1 MLQSHVLA
9 ELFNCNNLVLLF
21 IEMLFNL
28 SDEISAIPFASACD
42 YLNVFRINTESVHYS
57 NNYFIH
63 YPYFGYAFD
72 VDMTTQKYINFQRG

>member
-28 SDEISAIPFASACD
+28 PDEISAIPVAAACD
-42 YLNVFRINTESVHYS
+42 YLNVFRINTESVH
-57 NNYFIH
+57 
-63 YPYFGYAFD
+63 
-72 VDMTTQKYINFQRG
+72 